1 MNDYNNIDLYDSY
14 VTAFPNKIAYGF
26 CYPSMIALVLLIIFS
41 FLKIFRSDDFNSSR
55 NLWLKTVT
63 IILYLAIFI
72 GYFVYILYEY
82 NYIYKDLNPEN
93 LLKVKADE
101 FIEYLLLD
109 IYNRHLGE
117 GLILSIIILFSCS
130 MFIFILAWIISIIF
144 KNGYFEFFR
153 NSGSTISRFRI

>member
-1 MNDYNNIDLYDSY
+1 M
-14 VTAFPNKIAYGF
+14 
-26 CYPSMIALVLLIIFS
+26 
-41 FLKIFRSDDFNSSR
+41 
-55 NLWLKTVT
+55 
-63 IILYLAIFI
+63 AIFI

-82 NYIYKDLNPEN
+82 NHIYKDLNPEN

-109 IYNRHLGE
+109 IYNRHFGE

-153 NSGSTISRFRI
+153 NSGSTISRFRL